1 MAGAAIT
8 PPRAEAASVEGDRVG
23 EVSDGFHWSYITADG
38 GRGKGELEGAKDPM
52 GVLYVSWK

>member
-1 MAGAAIT
+1 M
-8 PPRAEAASVEGDRVG
+8 G